1 VRDSFKFERHKGRSI
16 FRRIWRGSDG
26 EVIEVIWWITGW
38 MRLRREGEE
47 DRGTCGTDVDVE
59 TVGQATNS
67 GVSEEQCAW
76 ICGGGM
82 FL

>member
-1 VRDSFKFERHKGRSI
+1 
-16 FRRIWRGSDG
+16 
-26 EVIEVIWWITGW
+26 

-59 TVGQATNS
+59 IVGQATNS
-67 GVSEEQCAW
+67 GVSEEQCTW
-76 ICGGGM
+76 ICRGGM